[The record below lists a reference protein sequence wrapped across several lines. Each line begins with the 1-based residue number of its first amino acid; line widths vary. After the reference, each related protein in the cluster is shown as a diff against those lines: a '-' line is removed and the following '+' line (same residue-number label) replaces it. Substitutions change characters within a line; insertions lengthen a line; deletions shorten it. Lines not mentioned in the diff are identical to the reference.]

1 MDDWLEAR
9 TGRPYVIDLVMQRV
23 TSAQRRGTTPLGAN
37 IKGPKLSPRGGV
49 CIGQLLTASPRPQKL

>member
-23 TSAQRRGTTPLGAN
+23 TSAQRRGATPLGAN
-37 IKGPKLSPRGGV
+37 IKGPKLSPV
-49 CIGQLLTASPRPQKL
+49 EVFA